1 MTRLAI
7 LRHGHTGWNRAGRI
21 QGRTD
26 VPLDAEAVA
35 ELSALRLPAEWADA
49 DLFASPLQRAR
60 QTATLISGRT
70 PAVVDALIEMNW
82 GQWEGQHGH
91 DLAQDHGSGYL
102 PIERWGWDYQPPGG
116 ETPSQIWARLE
127 PWLTSLRGDA
137 VAVCHIGVM
146 RVLLAQATSWDFA
159 SPCPFR
165 IKRNRL
171 YIIEVGTTLRL
182 AAAEPV
188 RLVPAPV
195 GEAAQ

>member
-1 MTRLAI
+1 MSRLAI

-35 ELSALRLPAEWADA
+35 ELSALRLPAEWANA

-60 QTATLISGRT
+60 QTAALISGH
-70 PAVVDALIEMNW
+70 PPNVAAALIEMNW
-82 GQWEGQHGH
+82 GQWEGLRGH
-91 DLAQDHGSGYL
+91 DLAQDQSSGYL
-102 PIERWGWDYQPPGG
+102 PIERWGWDYLPPGG
-116 ETPSQIWARLE
+116 ETPRQVWARLQ
-127 PWLTSLRGDA
+127 PWLAALQGDA

-146 RVLLAQATSWDFA
+146 RVLLAQAHRWDFA
-159 SPCPFR
+159 GPCPFR

-171 YIIEVGTTLRL
+171 YILESGTPLRL

-188 RLVPAPV
+188 RLVLI
-195 GEAAQ
+195 GEAAP